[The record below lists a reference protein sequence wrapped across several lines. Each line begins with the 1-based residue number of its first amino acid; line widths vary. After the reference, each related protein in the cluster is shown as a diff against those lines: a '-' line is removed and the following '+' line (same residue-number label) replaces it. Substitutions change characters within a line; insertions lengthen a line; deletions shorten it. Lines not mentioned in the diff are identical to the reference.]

1 MVQELLCRQAIWP
14 MGLLLLYLMKKMNHE
29 KILVYFGKQN
39 AVSNHIIIYFYR
51 LKEANKTAEQLILKA
66 QEKENDLVE
75 LRLKHNRYYLK
86 HIQWK

>member
-1 MVQELLCRQAIWP
+1 
-14 MGLLLLYLMKKMNHE
+14 MNHE

-39 AVSNHIIIYFYR
+39 SVSKHIIIYFYR

-75 LRLKHNRYYLK
+75 LRLKHNR
-86 HIQWK
+86 